1 MKIVLGTKQTWLA
14 AGGSLGADANQL
26 NSPRGVTVDQSDNV
40 YVADSLNHR
49 IVRWLVGATIGT
61 VIAGDRGKGSKSY
74 QLNTPRD
81 LQFDQDGNLY
91 VADTLNHRVQ
101 KFIIDKSAC

>member
-1 MKIVLGTKQTWLA
+1 MKIALGTKQTGLV
-14 AGGSLGADANQL
+14 AGKSLGADANQL
-26 NSPRGVTVDQSDNV
+26 NSPRGVTVDQSGNV

-49 IVRWLVGATIGT
+49 IVRWLVCATVGT
-61 VIAGDRGKGSKSY
+61 VIVGDRGKGSNSY

-91 VADTLNHRVQ
+91 VADTVNHRIQ